1 MISSTGRRKLR
12 DKIGFTQP
20 FLKYFKLSSGKAGF
34 TFIELLLTAIIL
46 LVIIGLSVPVFKR
59 TFSDLRVNLQAK
71 DIASL
76 MDLAREKAI
85 MTRITHLIK
94 IDTDK
99 KTYRMLKMDFKK
111 AKPIPLEGKWGRRFY
126 ISSSLKVDIS
136 DDVIE
141 FSPDGSSGGGS
152 ISLEDVSGF
161 KRQIQ
166 VDAGTGEITV
176 GEVREE

>member
-1 MISSTGRRKLR
+1 MVW
-12 DKIGFTQP
+12 GFT
-20 FLKYFKLSSGKAGF
+20 L
-34 TFIELLLTAIIL
+34 IELLLTAIIL

-99 KTYRMLKMDFKK
+99 KTYRILKMDFKK

-126 ISSSLKVDIS
+126 ISGSLKVDIS

-141 FSPDGSSGGGS
+141 FSPDGSSSGGS
-152 ISLEDVSGF
+152 ISFEDVSGF

-176 GEVREE
+176 E